1 MPNTSHDIQS
11 PFSLL
16 PFPKDVRLTRTQC
29 FCVYILQSADKSS
42 QNFVSTSCDWK
53 PPSSHTL
60 LLVTLG
66 ENNMADAQTG
76 EMGMMIM

>member
-1 MPNTSHDIQS
+1 
-11 PFSLL
+11 
-16 PFPKDVRLTRTQC
+16 
-29 FCVYILQSADKSS
+29 LQSADKSS

-76 EMGMMIM
+76 EMGMMIMWRNNKGLTWCKVTIDLCKKATILQVLFCRT